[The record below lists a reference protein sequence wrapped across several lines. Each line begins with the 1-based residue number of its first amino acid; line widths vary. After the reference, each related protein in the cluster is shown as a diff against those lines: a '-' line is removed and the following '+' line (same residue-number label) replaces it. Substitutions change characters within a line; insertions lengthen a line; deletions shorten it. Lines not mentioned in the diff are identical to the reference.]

1 MDKSHQLTVY
11 NKDGHVSLSSLWAG
25 GSVKED
31 QGCSNPFPLL
41 PCEL

>member
-11 NKDGHVSLSSLWAG
+11 NKDGHVSLWAG
-25 GSVKED
+25 GSVKEE